1 MALRCLSSIKANNKI
16 IYLTQFNQATM
27 SAIWDTNRNDYAWYT
42 DTSRPPIA
50 PDQYVTS
57 YGTDIM
63 TDFYDNTWLSSGDEN
78 YNIENTEGSYMLKAY
93 NSTVGPRNIVGI
105 SPYGY
110 GPNDIWIRYP
120 QNEISFFTLNIGII
134 IDDDNRQAVIV
145 LRNRRYDPD
154 NSVSPFDRLTLYS
167 ATTTRQTF
175 YEAFYGAEPPQY
187 TWQSVPNISSKNGIL
202 SLSVIKDEL
211 LGDLT
216 GGTWQSVS
224 EVMDALTPNS
234 RLYKYWNNLATGQ
247 EVTMCYSGDNY
258 LNIKRDTASS
268 CELKFYFRSGV
279 LIYST
284 GVNMSTLGRDPYL
297 AMVIDEENHVVQ
309 VIIVYELD
317 VQGSKQITWY
327 GLNPSDTEMSALYS
341 WLVYGEPDTPNNP
354 YAQGTTANGGDDFN
368 LTPQDDFS
376 DELPPDI
383 TGLDC
388 GFFTVYV
395 PTSGQLQSLASFLWS
410 DDIIDNIKKY
420 FGNVSDSIISLYMLP
435 YKPRGLSTKK
445 FQVGDIVLDD
455 GPSVEFLSGQR
466 YVDVDMGS
474 FSIDPTFNSYL
485 DYEPFT
491 KLSIYLPFIG
501 VQQLPT
507 DEFMTKADPS
517 GALSDKSGSTI
528 SVKYRIDLLTGGC
541 VAYIKQ
547 GTQNKLQF
555 SGKCGATLPIS
566 GANYNNMISGLV
578 QAVGGLASTIASG
591 GLTAP
596 LSFGAAI
603 SGTVSA
609 MKPDLYKAG
618 NLSGELSLLS
628 YNRPMIIKTRPN
640 IHKDMSEQ
648 IDVDGLPSYKVKT
661 IGDYN
666 GYISCVAVHVDGINC
681 TDAEKEKIHS
691 LLLEGVIV

>member
-1 MALRCLSSIKANNKI
+1 MPNKNDYITQMSKLNGNSGSGTDFFWKELTPSQWSGPRASLIEYADNMGAFSWHQNRVDARPIVRDSNPFDTGYMFACSIFDLWFYEDNGTYKLKLRNYQGQENGININSQTGQMYRVYA
-16 IYLTQFNQATM
+16 TQTQMVAPTM
-27 SAIWDTNRNDYAWYT
+27 SIINV
-42 DTSRPPIA
+42 S
-50 PDQYVTS
+50 
-57 YGTDIM
+57 
-63 TDFYDNTWLSSGDEN
+63 
-78 YNIENTEGSYMLKAY
+78 
-93 NSTVGPRNIVGI
+93 
-105 SPYGY
+105 
-110 GPNDIWIRYP
+110 
-120 QNEISFFTLNIGII
+120 SFFTDDTDLTQGSLSDCFDYAIYYFRNVNIYVDGE
-134 IDDDNRQAVIV
+134 
-145 LRNRRYDPD
+145 LWW
-154 NSVSPFDRLTLYS
+154 SVAPVS
-167 ATTTRQTF
+167 
-175 YEAFYGAEPPQY
+175 Y
-187 TWQSVPNISSKNGIL
+187 TWQSVASISGRNGIL
-202 SLSVIKDEL
+202 SLSVIKDSL

-216 GGTWQSVS
+216 GGTWQSVD
-224 EVMDALTPNS
+224 EVMDVLSPNS
-234 RLYKYWNNLATGQ
+234 RLYKYWNNLAVGQ
-247 EVTMCYSGDNY
+247 EVTICYSGQINY

-268 CELKFYFRSGV
+268 CQLKFYRDSSHF

-284 GVNMSTLGRDPYL
+284 SVNMQTLGRDPYL
-297 AMVIDEENHVVQ
+297 CFVIDEEQNVVQ
-309 VIIVYELD
+309 PIIAYELD
-317 VQGSKQITWY
+317 VQGQKQLTWSQIS
-327 GLNPSDTEMSALYS
+327 PAISDSEMYALYV
-341 WLVYGEPDTPNNP
+341 WLQFTEDSTPNP
-354 YAQGTTANGGDDFN
+354 YSQGSESNGGEDFN

-388 GFFTVYV
+388 GFFTVYC
-395 PTSGQLQSLASFLWS
+395 PTSSQLQDLAGFLWS

-435 YKPRGLSTKK
+435 YKPSGLSSKK
-445 FQVGDIVLDD
+445 FQVGNIMLDD
-455 GPSVEFLSGQR
+455 GPSVEYLTGQR

-474 FSIDPTFNSYL
+474 FSIEPTFNSYL

-507 DEFMTKADPS
+507 DEFMTKADSS
-517 GALSDKSGSTI
+517 GALSDQSGSTI
-528 SVKYRIDLLTGGC
+528 TVKYRIDLLTGGC

-596 LSFGAAI
+596 MSFGAAI

-618 NLSGELSLLS
+618 NLSGELALLS

-648 IDVDGLPSYKVKT
+648 IEVDGLPSYKVKT
-661 IGDYN
+661 IGDYT
-666 GYISCVAVHVDGINC
+666 GYVSCVAVHVDGINC

-691 LLLEGVIV
+691 LLLEGVIL

>member
-1 MALRCLSSIKANNKI
+1 MAIANYENAGFNVCIIPIQYFTQNYYYNFDDPGITFGDNLLDFRIEGVENEVFNYSGIRLTVQYSSGTAGIK
-16 IYLTQFNQATM
+16 IYL
-27 SAIWDTNRNDYAWYT
+27 
-42 DTSRPPIA
+42 
-50 PDQYVTS
+50 
-57 YGTDIM
+57 
-63 TDFYDNTWLSSGDEN
+63 
-78 YNIENTEGSYMLKAY
+78 YNENTIVF
-93 NSTVGPRNIVGI
+93 STNDGN
-105 SPYGY
+105 PYLTY
-110 GPNDIWIRYP
+110 G
-120 QNEISFFTLNIGII
+120 LALG
-134 IDDDNRQAVIV
+134 IDDSQHLGYISMVSTISGT
-145 LRNRRYDPD
+145 RYGI
-154 NSVSPFDRLTLYS
+154 FT
-167 ATTTRQTF
+167 A
-175 YEAFYGAEPPQY
+175 YEYGDLSYYNWIKGIPLSITY
-187 TWQSVPNISSKNGIL
+187 NWQSVPSISGKNGIL

-234 RLYKYWNNLATGQ
+234 RLYKYWNNLSVDQ
-247 EVTMCYSGDNY
+247 EVTICYSGENY
-258 LNIKRDTASS
+258 LNIKRDTAST
-268 CELKFYFRSGV
+268 CQLKFYFRSGV
-279 LIYST
+279 LIYT
-284 GVNMSTLGRDPYL
+284 VGVNMQTLGYDPYL
-297 AMVIDEENHVVQ
+297 CMVIDEEQHVVQ
-309 VIIVYELD
+309 PIIAYSLST
-317 VQGSKQITWY
+317 GGITWAQIFP
-327 GLNPSDTEMSALYS
+327 NPSDTEMSALYS

-368 LTPQDDFS
+368 LTPQDDFG

-388 GFFTVYV
+388 GFFTVYC

-435 YKPRGLSTKK
+435 YKPTGLSTKK
-445 FQVGDIVLDD
+445 FQVGNIVLDD
-455 GPSVEFLSGQR
+455 GPSVEYLTGQR

-528 SVKYRIDLLTGGC
+528 TVKYRIDLLTGGC

-596 LSFGAAI
+596 MSFGAAI

-681 TDAEKEKIHS
+681 TDAEKVKIHS

>member
-1 MALRCLSSIKANNKI
+1 MANIPSDLQYILDVNICNMYTGRQTFDFNSFTRCKSGYN
-16 IYLTQFNQATM
+16 
-27 SAIWDTNRNDYAWYT
+27 
-42 DTSRPPIA
+42 
-50 PDQYVTS
+50 
-57 YGTDIM
+57 
-63 TDFYDNTWLSSGDEN
+63 DFYDYENPPAISTIYGSNMGLTHTQQGPEDIYVSFLVPQLTINITSGENNTVVATYSNFGRGMIAPIEVTGALYLHFTMSNNGYPVSWVTTDQYQAPQTNFTSLSDCINYIYEN
-78 YNIENTEGSYMLKAY
+78 FANI
-93 NSTVGPRNIVGI
+93 
-105 SPYGY
+105 
-110 GPNDIWIRYP
+110 
-120 QNEISFFTLNIGII
+120 
-134 IDDDNRQAVIV
+134 
-145 LRNRRYDPD
+145 
-154 NSVSPFDRLTLYS
+154 TLYVDG
-167 ATTTRQTF
+167 
-175 YEAFYGAEPPQY
+175 ELWVGEPTY
-187 TWQSVPNISSKNGIL
+187 TWQSVPSISGKNGIL

-368 LTPQDDFS
+368 LTPQDDFG

-388 GFFTVYV
+388 GFFTVYC

-435 YKPRGLSTKK
+435 YKPSGLSTKK

-466 YVDVDMGS
+466 YVDIDMGS
-474 FSIDPTFNSYL
+474 FSIEPTFNSYL

-491 KLSIYLPFIG
+491 RLSIYLPFIG

-528 SVKYRIDLLTGGC
+528 TVKYRIDLLTGGC

>member
-1 MALRCLSSIKANNKI
+1 MAWEYVDLPETGTYGYSNIFTWEQGLG
-16 IYLTQFNQATM
+16 T
-27 SAIWDTNRNDYAWYT
+27 
-42 DTSRPPIA
+42 A
-50 PDQYVTS
+50 P
-57 YGTDIM
+57 GTDITATGLSCNLGSGM
-63 TDFYDNTWLSSGDEN
+63 LNFQHYDSQTSFSTTWGLQIVYRDSTNYASGFDVLANNVNVSSYSFSFDKCTMRFAINRE
-78 YNIENTEGSYMLKAY
+78 TEDSAI
-93 NSTVGPRNIVGI
+93 IVIYQRDG
-105 SPYGY
+105 GY
-110 GPNDIWIRYP
+110 
-120 QNEISFFTLNIGII
+120 
-134 IDDDNRQAVIV
+134 
-145 LRNRRYDPD
+145 NRRFTHLCNYVADQTTERKALYDCIIG
-154 NSVSPFDRLTLYS
+154 
-167 ATTTRQTF
+167 
-175 YEAFYGAEPPQY
+175 AFGPTY
-187 TWQSVPNISSKNGIL
+187 TWQSVPSISGKNGIL

-279 LIYST
+279 LIYTT

-309 VIIVYELD
+309 AIIVYELD

-368 LTPQDDFS
+368 LTPQDDFG

-435 YKPRGLSTKK
+435 YKPSGLSTKK

-528 SVKYRIDLLTGGC
+528 TVKYRIDLLTGGC

-661 IGDYN
+661 IGEYN

>member
-1 MALRCLSSIKANNKI
+1 MAKSCLSEFSMNNHTYNWLQLNDFSFI
-16 IYLTQFNQATM
+16 ADGSGVDVGQHDNAISNWGNNIFAIETGSQA
-27 SAIWDTNRNDYAWYT
+27 WEYT
-42 DTSRPPIA
+42 I
-50 PDQYVTS
+50 
-57 YGTDIM
+57 
-63 TDFYDNTWLSSGDEN
+63 DNTDVA
-78 YNIENTEGSYMLKAY
+78 TLKKTFINGVYSFNLKVNDTTIAD
-93 NSTVGPRNIVGI
+93 VGI
-105 SPYGY
+105 HSQY
-110 GPNDIWIRYP
+110 
-120 QNEISFFTLNIGII
+120 
-134 IDDDNRQAVIV
+134 
-145 LRNRRYDPD
+145 
-154 NSVSPFDRLTLYS
+154 LYS
-167 ATTTRQTF
+167 NVEYFCIIVDDALNQGWLVVRHFENGHMYCTGGDNAVGSEIYNTFVTTH
-175 YEAFYGAEPPQY
+175 Y
-187 TWQSVPNISSKNGIL
+187 TWQSVPSISGKNGIL

-224 EVMDALTPNS
+224 EVMDVLSPNS
-234 RLYKYWNNLATGQ
+234 RLYKYWNNLALNQ
-247 EVTMCYSGDNY
+247 EVTICYSGPNHF
-258 LNIKRDTASS
+258 LNIKRDSAST
-268 CELKFYFRSGV
+268 CQLKFYSHEEMM
-279 LIYST
+279 IYSV
-284 GVNMSTLGRDPYL
+284 GVNMQTLGRDPYL
-297 AMVIDEENHVVQ
+297 CFVIEEEQNFAQ
-309 VIIVYELD
+309 PIITYTLD
-317 VQGSKQITWY
+317 VQGQQQLTWSKIYPDIST
-327 GLNPSDTEMSALYS
+327 SEMYALYA
-341 WLVYGEPDTPNNP
+341 WLQYTEDYTPNP
-354 YAQGTTANGGDDFN
+354 YSQGSESNGGEDFN
-368 LTPQDDFS
+368 LTPQDDFG

-395 PTSGQLQSLASFLWS
+395 PTAAQLQSLSSFLWS
-410 DDIIDNIKKY
+410 DDIIYNIKKY

-435 YKPRGLSTKK
+435 YKPSGLSSKK

-466 YVDVDMGS
+466 YVDIDMGS

-491 KLSIYLPFIG
+491 RLSIYLPFIG

-528 SVKYRIDLLTGGC
+528 TVKYRIDLLTGGC

>member
-1 MALRCLSSIKANNKI
+1 M
-16 IYLTQFNQATM
+16 
-27 SAIWDTNRNDYAWYT
+27 
-42 DTSRPPIA
+42 
-50 PDQYVTS
+50 
-57 YGTDIM
+57 
-63 TDFYDNTWLSSGDEN
+63 
-78 YNIENTEGSYMLKAY
+78 
-93 NSTVGPRNIVGI
+93 
-105 SPYGY
+105 
-110 GPNDIWIRYP
+110 
-120 QNEISFFTLNIGII
+120 
-134 IDDDNRQAVIV
+134 
-145 LRNRRYDPD
+145 
-154 NSVSPFDRLTLYS
+154 
-167 ATTTRQTF
+167 
-175 YEAFYGAEPPQY
+175 
-187 TWQSVPNISSKNGIL
+187 
-202 SLSVIKDEL
+202 
-211 LGDLT
+211 GDLT
-216 GGTWQSVS
+216 GGTWQSVD
-224 EVMDALTPNS
+224 EVMDVLSPNS
-234 RLYKYWNNLATGQ
+234 RLYKYWNNLAVGQ
-247 EVTMCYSGDNY
+247 EVTICYSGQINY

-268 CELKFYFRSGV
+268 CQLKFYRDSSHF

-284 GVNMSTLGRDPYL
+284 SVNMQTLGRDPYL
-297 AMVIDEENHVVQ
+297 CFVIDEEQNVVQ
-309 VIIVYELD
+309 PIIAYELD
-317 VQGSKQITWY
+317 VQGQKQLTWSQIS
-327 GLNPSDTEMSALYS
+327 PAISDSEMYALYV
-341 WLVYGEPDTPNNP
+341 WLQFTEDSTPNP
-354 YAQGTTANGGDDFN
+354 YSQGSESNGGEDFN

-388 GFFTVYV
+388 GFFTVYC
-395 PTSGQLQSLASFLWS
+395 PTSSQLQDLAGFLWS

-435 YKPRGLSTKK
+435 YKPSGLSSKK
-445 FQVGDIVLDD
+445 FQVGNIMLDD
-455 GPSVEFLSGQR
+455 GPSVEYLTGQR

-474 FSIDPTFNSYL
+474 FSIEPTFNSYL

-507 DEFMTKADPS
+507 DEFMTKADSS
-517 GALSDKSGSTI
+517 GALSDQSGSTI
-528 SVKYRIDLLTGGC
+528 TVKYRIDLLTGGC

-596 LSFGAAI
+596 MSFGAAI

-618 NLSGELSLLS
+618 NLSGELALLS

-648 IDVDGLPSYKVKT
+648 IEVDGLPSYKVKT
-661 IGDYN
+661 IGDYT
-666 GYISCVAVHVDGINC
+666 GYVSCVAVHVDGINC

-691 LLLEGVIV
+691 LLLEGVIL

>member
-1 MALRCLSSIKANNKI
+1 MAWEIQPFFGEIGCLTQENIEETVMHGTRYNTSIRKSTGGVNLHTFYNGESRVIAFENEYCFVYVERLVNGPKYGLVIKADNAEYYFFDSGNQYREVYFSFVYDDANLYGGVVVNILQTNSLWLQRETNGSSVSNNNT
-16 IYLTQFNQATM
+16 YY
-27 SAIWDTNRNDYAWYT
+27 AIKN
-42 DTSRPPIA
+42 
-50 PDQYVTS
+50 
-57 YGTDIM
+57 
-63 TDFYDNTWLSSGDEN
+63 
-78 YNIENTEGSYMLKAY
+78 
-93 NSTVGPRNIVGI
+93 
-105 SPYGY
+105 SPYV
-110 GPNDIWIRYP
+110 PP
-120 QNEISFFTLNIGII
+120 
-134 IDDDNRQAVIV
+134 VI
-145 LRNRRYDPD
+145 Y
-154 NSVSPFDRLTLYS
+154 
-167 ATTTRQTF
+167 Q
-175 YEAFYGAEPPQY
+175 
-187 TWQSVPNISSKNGIL
+187 WQSVPSISGKNGIL

-234 RLYKYWNNLATGQ
+234 RLYKYWNNLSVDQ
-247 EVTMCYSGDNY
+247 EVTICYSGENY
-258 LNIKRDTASS
+258 LNIKRDTAST
-268 CELKFYFRSGV
+268 CQLKFYFRSGV
-279 LIYST
+279 LIYT
-284 GVNMSTLGRDPYL
+284 VGVNMQTLGYDPYL
-297 AMVIDEENHVVQ
+297 CMVIDEEQHVVQ
-309 VIIVYELD
+309 PIIAYSLST
-317 VQGSKQITWY
+317 GGLTWAQIFP
-327 GLNPSDTEMSALYS
+327 NPSDTEMSALYS

-388 GFFTVYV
+388 GFFTVYC
-395 PTSGQLQSLASFLWS
+395 PTSAQLQSLASFLWS

-435 YKPRGLSTKK
+435 YKPTGLSSKK
-445 FQVGDIVLDD
+445 FQVGNIVLDD
-455 GPSVEFLSGQR
+455 GPSVEYLTGQR

-528 SVKYRIDLLTGGC
+528 TVKYRIDLLTGGC

-666 GYISCVAVHVDGINC
+666 GYISCIAVHVDGINC

>member
-1 MALRCLSSIKANNKI
+1 MAQLDLLDIWLNSPMGTKLQSFATNNDVPPSNAAPFIAEHYDLLTSEYEASRTPPSINDGVISISHQTTSNYSWTFFYFAIPLTSVNKITFDVKISNYSYSGCAGYIGAYYSDSSGNITKICNNIIAVTGTQHTGIAQYVVDGNTWVSLELDLSDTNLTYVMFGGWWGDYQFRNVKIFSSI
-16 IYLTQFNQATM
+16 T
-27 SAIWDTNRNDYAWYT
+27 
-42 DTSRPPIA
+42 
-50 PDQYVTS
+50 
-57 YGTDIM
+57 
-63 TDFYDNTWLSSGDEN
+63 
-78 YNIENTEGSYMLKAY
+78 YN
-93 NSTVGPRNIVGI
+93 
-105 SPYGY
+105 
-110 GPNDIWIRYP
+110 
-120 QNEISFFTLNIGII
+120 
-134 IDDDNRQAVIV
+134 
-145 LRNRRYDPD
+145 
-154 NSVSPFDRLTLYS
+154 
-167 ATTTRQTF
+167 
-175 YEAFYGAEPPQY
+175 
-187 TWQSVPNISSKNGIL
+187 WQSVPSISGKNGIL

-435 YKPRGLSTKK
+435 YKPSGLSTKK

-528 SVKYRIDLLTGGC
+528 TVKYRIDLLTGGC

>member
-1 MALRCLSSIKANNKI
+1 MAWENFIISDTQGILSASQLALVPENPSVGSIGSTVRNGTESGATNEFNSRISGGSEVVDGTNYIDNSNYRLTGVRTSDGNYMTIGVNAYGGSTRYTFSGHSRYVQNNYQWYHGKFFFLI
-16 IYLTQFNQATM
+16 DESRQLGLIGFVETDGSPNAG
-27 SAIWDTNRNDYAWYT
+27 WWYT
-42 DTSRPPIA
+42 STYLLI
-50 PDQYVTS
+50 
-57 YGTDIM
+57 
-63 TDFYDNTWLSSGDEN
+63 DNPQFPTLNDLYSWI
-78 YNIENTEGSYMLKAY
+78 YQMLKG
-93 NSTVGPRNIVGI
+93 SVPIV
-105 SPYGY
+105 Y
-110 GPNDIWIRYP
+110 
-120 QNEISFFTLNIGII
+120 Q
-134 IDDDNRQAVIV
+134 
-145 LRNRRYDPD
+145 
-154 NSVSPFDRLTLYS
+154 
-167 ATTTRQTF
+167 
-175 YEAFYGAEPPQY
+175 
-187 TWQSVPNISSKNGIL
+187 WQSVPSISGKNGIL
-202 SLSVIKDEL
+202 SLSMIKDEL

-216 GGTWQSVS
+216 GGTWQSVD
-224 EVMDALTPNS
+224 EVMDVLSPNS
-234 RLYKYWNNLATGQ
+234 RLYKYWNNLAVGQ
-247 EVTMCYSGDNY
+247 EVTICYSGQINY

-268 CELKFYFRSGV
+268 CQLKFYRDSSHF

-284 GVNMSTLGRDPYL
+284 SVNMQTLGRDPYL
-297 AMVIDEENHVVQ
+297 CFVIEEEQNLVQ
-309 VIIVYELD
+309 PIIAYVLD
-317 VQGSKQITWY
+317 VQGQQQLTWSKIS
-327 GLNPSDTEMSALYS
+327 PAISDSEMYALYV
-341 WLVYGEPDTPNNP
+341 WLQFTEDTTPNP
-354 YAQGTTANGGDDFN
+354 YSQGSESNGGEDFN

-388 GFFTVYV
+388 GFFTVYC
-395 PTSGQLQSLASFLWS
+395 PTSSQLQDLSSFLWS

-435 YKPRGLSTKK
+435 YKPSGLSSKK
-445 FQVGDIVLDD
+445 FQVGNIVLDD
-455 GPSVEFLSGQR
+455 GPSVEYLTGQR
-466 YVDVDMGS
+466 YVDIDMGS

-517 GALSDKSGSTI
+517 GALSDQSGSTI
-528 SVKYRIDLLTGGC
+528 TVQYRIDLLTGGC

-596 LSFGAAI
+596 MSFGAAI

-640 IHKDMSEQ
+640 IHKDMADQ
-648 IDVDGLPSYKVKT
+648 INVDGLPSYKVKT
-661 IGDYN
+661 IGDYT
-666 GYISCVAVHVDGINC
+666 GYVSCVAVHVDGINC

>member
-1 MALRCLSSIKANNKI
+1 MAIEILTDLVIDGNNAH
-16 IYLTQFNQATM
+16 LTLD
-27 SAIWDTNRNDYAWYT
+27 SG
-42 DTSRPPIA
+42 
-50 PDQYVTS
+50 YVTEIQNNYNSGGEWYPDSSKADNFISGSSWDNNGLYSKKNWGTIVNNPS
-57 YGTDIM
+57 YTAHSLN
-63 TDFYDNTWLSSGDEN
+63 NTSLYYGNNNDTLSVNWLSQGGSFTVQYNYDSYCCLPVFAIDTTNQTGRCFLCWGRIRSGSN
-78 YNIENTEGSYMLKAY
+78 RGCT
-93 NSTVGPRNIVGI
+93 I
-105 SPYGY
+105 SP
-110 GPNDIWIRYP
+110 
-120 QNEISFFTLNIGII
+120 IGT
-134 IDDDNRQAVIV
+134 ATAEKYTV
-145 LRNRRYDPD
+145 L
-154 NSVSPFDRLTLYS
+154 T
-167 ATTTRQTF
+167 
-175 YEAFYGAEPPQY
+175 GALPVEY
-187 TWQSVPNISSKNGIL
+187 TWQSVASISGRNGIL
-202 SLSVIKDEL
+202 SLSVIKDSL

-216 GGTWQSVS
+216 GGTWQSVD
-224 EVMDALTPNS
+224 EVMDVLSPNS
-234 RLYKYWNNLATGQ
+234 RLYKYWNNLAVGQ
-247 EVTMCYSGDNY
+247 EVTICYSGQINY

-268 CELKFYFRSGV
+268 CQLKFYRDSSHF

-284 GVNMSTLGRDPYL
+284 SVNMQTLGRDPYL
-297 AMVIDEENHVVQ
+297 CFVIEEEQNLVQ
-309 VIIVYELD
+309 PIIAYVLD
-317 VQGSKQITWY
+317 VQGQQQLTWSKIS
-327 GLNPSDTEMSALYS
+327 PAISDSEMYALYV
-341 WLVYGEPDTPNNP
+341 WLQFTEDTTPNP
-354 YAQGTTANGGDDFN
+354 YSQGSESNGGEDFN

-388 GFFTVYV
+388 GFFTVYC
-395 PTSGQLQSLASFLWS
+395 PTSSQLQDLSSFLWS

-435 YKPRGLSTKK
+435 YKPSGLSSKK
-445 FQVGDIVLDD
+445 FQVGNIVLDD
-455 GPSVEFLSGQR
+455 GPSVEYLTGQR

-474 FSIDPTFNSYL
+474 FSIEPTFNSYL

-517 GALSDKSGSTI
+517 GALSDQSGSTI
-528 SVKYRIDLLTGGC
+528 TVQYRIDLLTGGC

-596 LSFGAAI
+596 MSFGAAI

-640 IHKDMSEQ
+640 IHKDMADQ
-648 IDVDGLPSYKVKT
+648 INVDGLPSYKVKT
-661 IGDYN
+661 IGDYT
-666 GYISCVAVHVDGINC
+666 GYVSCVAVHVDGITC

>member
-1 MALRCLSSIKANNKI
+1 MAWEQLDSLLGYNLAKLSGNYDITGTGGNMSGNFLTLGNTPASQTNPTGTTTKTWDLSTNCRITTKISNSPYDTLESWGYVNINGTWKSVGGQTVGGVSSRNISVDVVIFINHDIQKAFACSVIYRNGFTFYSGYYDYINKEE
-16 IYLTQFNQATM
+16 
-27 SAIWDTNRNDYAWYT
+27 
-42 DTSRPPIA
+42 TS
-50 PDQYVTS
+50 V
-57 YGTDIM
+57 
-63 TDFYDNTWLSSGDEN
+63 F
-78 YNIENTEGSYMLKAY
+78 YNIIMGL
-93 NSTVGPRNIVGI
+93 I
-105 SPYGY
+105 
-110 GPNDIWIRYP
+110 
-120 QNEISFFTLNIGII
+120 
-134 IDDDNRQAVIV
+134 
-145 LRNRRYDPD
+145 
-154 NSVSPFDRLTLYS
+154 
-167 ATTTRQTF
+167 
-175 YEAFYGAEPPQY
+175 PPEY
-187 TWQSVPNISSKNGIL
+187 TWQSVPSISGKNGIL

-279 LIYST
+279 LIYTT

-309 VIIVYELD
+309 AIIVYELD

-368 LTPQDDFS
+368 LTPQDDFG

-395 PTSGQLQSLASFLWS
+395 PTSAQLQSLASFLWS

-435 YKPRGLSTKK
+435 YKPSGLSTRK
-445 FQVGDIVLDD
+445 FQVGDIVLDE
-455 GPSVEFLSGQR
+455 GPDVEFLSGQR

-474 FSIDPTFNSYL
+474 FSIEPTFNSYL

-491 KLSIYLPFIG
+491 RLSIYLPFIG

-528 SVKYRIDLLTGGC
+528 TVKYRIDLLTGGC

-596 LSFGAAI
+596 MSFGAAI

-609 MKPDLYKAG
+609 MKPDLYKSG

-666 GYISCVAVHVDGINC
+666 GYVSCVAVHVDGINC